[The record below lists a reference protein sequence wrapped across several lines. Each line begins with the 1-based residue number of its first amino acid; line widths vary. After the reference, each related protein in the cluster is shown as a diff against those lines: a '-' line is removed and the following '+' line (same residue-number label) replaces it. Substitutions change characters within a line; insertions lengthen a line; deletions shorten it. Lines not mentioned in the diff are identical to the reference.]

1 MRGEWI
7 AKLVSVATWF
17 LLAILLAATMLWQ
30 IHLLGY
36 LDFDGELL
44 STDAESLYGL
54 RCARDGG
61 SPYHD
66 FSHAPYAVTLYGPLF
81 YVVPGTIARVLH
93 TSWIGTI
100 ICGRLYTYLS
110 WLGVAMVIYALGR
123 RIGCRGPAAVTV
135 ALLWL
140 SGTVASGW
148 AVAYR
153 PDATAILLALGA
165 LWVYQRSESAR
176 AVVLTVA
183 LLVAAFLHK
192 QTAALSVLLAIA
204 ITEIERRRFGR
215 AVAVVGGWTIGAIV
229 GVAVTQWLSRGAFVE
244 NAFEA
249 VAVWAGSDQ
258 VWGFLREAM
267 IHGMVVFAGA
277 VISYVVF
284 YREERLALVRRSF
297 MISCMLA
304 LAASAKAGAQL
315 NYYLEPLALGC
326 VLTTGLLRDEA
337 QPAIRRL
344 VAPLRIGWLGLAI
357 VACAANLSGKVAR
370 FPAWCHDMV
379 DHRAIRA
386 QQARNWERLTA
397 CLGEVYEQVLVEDLY
412 LAVRQ
417 CPTPCVVHPRH
428 LEALRGAGLFD
439 DSDLV
444 RRIADGRFDAIITSF
459 PLEQKV
465 PTRQFPARWL
475 ETANRRYVMERRC
488 EGCGLGDAFYV
499 YRAAP
504 RADPRAQTNSGVRST
519 IP

>member
-1 MRGEWI
+1 MSGEWI
-7 AKLVSVATWF
+7 AKLVRAATWF
-17 LLAILLAATMLWQ
+17 LLAILLAATVLWQ
-30 IHLLGY
+30 VHLVGF

-93 TSWIGTI
+93 ASWIGTI
-100 ICGRLYTYLS
+100 VCGRLYTYLS
-110 WLGVAMVIYALGR
+110 WLGVAVVIYALGR
-123 RIGCRGPAAVTV
+123 RIGCQGPAAVAGV
-135 ALLWL
+135 LLWL
-140 SGTVASGW
+140 SGTLASGW

-165 LWVYQRSESAR
+165 LWVYQRGESAR
-176 AVVLTVA
+176 AVALTVA

-192 QTAALSVLLAIA
+192 QTAAVSVLLAIA

-215 AVAVVGGWTIGAIV
+215 AVAVVGGWTICTIIA
-229 GVAVTQWLSRGAFVE
+229 VAVTQWLSRGAFVK

-249 VAVWAGSDQ
+249 VAVWAGSGQ

-267 IHGMVVFAGA
+267 IRGMVVFAGA
-277 VISYVVF
+277 AMSYVLF
-284 YREERLALVRRSF
+284 RHEERLALLRRSF
-297 MISCMLA
+297 IVSVMLT
-304 LAASAKAGAQL
+304 LVTSAKAGAQL
-315 NYYLEPLALGC
+315 NYYLEPFALAC
-326 VLTTGLLRDEA
+326 VLAAGLLRDEA
-337 QPAIRRL
+337 PPVTGRL
-344 VAPLRIGWLGLAI
+344 AGPLRIGWLGLAI
-357 VACAANLSGKVAR
+357 MACAANLSWTGAR
-370 FPAWCHDMV
+370 FPAWCHDML
-379 DHRAIRA
+379 DHGAIRA
-386 QQARNWERLTA
+386 QQARNWERLA
-397 CLGEVYEQVLVEDLY
+397 GCLGELNERVLVEDLY

-444 RRIADGRFDAIITSF
+444 RRIADGRFDAIIASF
-459 PLEQKV
+459 PLEQKA

-475 ETANRRYVMERRC
+475 DAANRRYVLEQRC
-488 EGCGLGDAFYV
+488 EGDGPGDAFYV
-499 YRAAP
+499 YRATHG
-504 RADPRAQTNSGVRST
+504 ADPRSPTN
-519 IP
+519 

>member
-7 AKLVSVATWF
+7 AKLVRVPIWF
-17 LLAILLAATMLWQ
+17 LLAILLAATTLWQ
-30 IHLLGY
+30 VHLVGY

-66 FSHAPYAVTLYGPLF
+66 FSHAPYAVALYGPLF

-93 TSWIGTI
+93 TSWIGTVV
-100 ICGRLYTYLS
+100 CGRLYTYLS
-110 WLGVAMVIYALGR
+110 WLGVAVVIYALGR
-123 RIGCRGPAAVTV
+123 RIGCQGPAAVTG

-140 SGTVASGW
+140 SGTLASGW

-165 LWVYQRSESAR
+165 LWVYQRGESTR

-192 QTAALSVLLAIA
+192 QTAAVSVLLAIA

-215 AVAVVGGWTIGAIV
+215 AVTVVGGWTICAII

-249 VAVWAGSDQ
+249 VAVWAGSGQ
-258 VWGFLREAM
+258 TWGFLRDAM
-267 IHGMVVFAGA
+267 IHGMAAFTGA
-277 VISYVVF
+277 VLSYVLF
-284 YREERLALVRRSF
+284 CHDGRLALLRRSF
-297 MISCMLA
+297 IVSVMLA
-304 LAASAKAGAQL
+304 LVTTAKAGAQL
-315 NYYLEPLALGC
+315 NYYLEPLAMACILAA
-326 VLTTGLLRDEA
+326 GLLRDEA
-337 QPAIRRL
+337 PPATRRFA
-344 VAPLRIGWLGLAI
+344 VPVRIGWLGLAI
-357 VACAANLSGKVAR
+357 LACAANLSWKVAR
-370 FPAWCHDMV
+370 FPAWYRDML
-379 DHRAIRA
+379 DHGAVRA
-386 QQARNWERLTA
+386 QQARNWERLAA
-397 CLGEVYEQVLVEDLY
+397 CLGELNERVLVEDLY

-428 LEALRGAGLFD
+428 LEALRGAGLFN

-444 RRIADGRFDAIITSF
+444 RQIVDGRFDAIIASF

-465 PTRQFPARWL
+465 PTRQFPVRWL
-475 ETANRRYVMERRC
+475 EAADRRYIMEQRC
-488 EGCGLGDAFYV
+488 EGEGLGDAFYV
-499 YRAAP
+499 YRAAQ
-504 RADPRAQTNSGVRST
+504 RADPRAQAK
-519 IP
+519 